1 MMAGKIKKINNKT
14 SVTTMREDS
23 DQTVNSRIEILKV
36 ALI

>member
-14 SVTTMREDS
+14 RPASSREDS